1 MLEALNV
8 VGGLEV
14 MAVVRQPIKQCSD
27 QRGIA
32 KQGRPFCEAPVGGDD
47 QAGLFVELGE
57 KVEQQG
63 AA

>member
-1 MLEALNV
+1 
-8 VGGLEV
+8 
-14 MAVVRQPIKQCSD
+14 MAVVRQPIKQCRD

-32 KQGRPFCEAPVGGDD
+32 KHGRPFCEAQVGGDD
-47 QAGLFVELGE
+47 QAGLLVELGE